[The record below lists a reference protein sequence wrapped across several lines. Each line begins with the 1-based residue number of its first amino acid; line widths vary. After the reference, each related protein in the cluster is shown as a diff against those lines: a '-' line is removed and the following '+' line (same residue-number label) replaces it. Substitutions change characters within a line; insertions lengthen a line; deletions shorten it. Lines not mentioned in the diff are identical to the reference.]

1 MAPSMSKI
9 AIIAAAAAVASCST
23 STAGAVRLAT
33 RAPVAASG
41 SFVENLFRKIANC
54 GGLFGELKTDDAAAA
69 CAAAEFNQEEYRRL
83 VDKCAR
89 GDASIT
95 CPFLSGAEQPRQLAF
110 NGGKWV
116 FPLQFGYDEQLKK
129 VQDNAE
135 RIQTFDKDVAERMA
149 EIESADALAAKKVEK
164 DEEEKI
170 ADLEREEGNDARQP
184 TATHSALIVGGIVAS
199 PFLLLAALFGARKL
213 FGQEKRGGDD
223 GDESGVRGAI
233 AIKKSGS
240 GAESDAD
247 GDCSTDDESD
257 AESDEESSRGDAESS
272 RLMREP

>member
-1 MAPSMSKI
+1 MSKI

-33 RAPVAASG
+33 QAPVAASG
-41 SFVENLFRKIANC
+41 SFGANLFRKILNC
-54 GGLFGELKTDDAAAA
+54 GGLKTDDAAAG
-69 CAAAEFNQEEYRRL
+69 CAVAEGNQMKNEEYWRL

-89 GDASIT
+89 EDASIA

-129 VQDNAE
+129 VQDDAK
-135 RIQTFDKDVAERMA
+135 RRQTFKKDVA
-149 EIESADALAAKKVEK
+149 DAKLAAALGLAAKKAKK
-164 DEEEKI
+164 DEDDKI
-170 ADLEREEGNDARQP
+170 ADLERKVGNDAKQP

-247 GDCSTDDESD
+247 SDCSTDDESD

>member
-1 MAPSMSKI
+1 
-9 AIIAAAAAVASCST
+9 
-23 STAGAVRLAT
+23 
-33 RAPVAASG
+33 
-41 SFVENLFRKIANC
+41 
-54 GGLFGELKTDDAAAA
+54 
-69 CAAAEFNQEEYRRL
+69 
-83 VDKCAR
+83 
-89 GDASIT
+89 
-95 CPFLSGAEQPRQLAF
+95 
-110 NGGKWV
+110 
-116 FPLQFGYDEQLKK
+116 
-129 VQDNAE
+129 
-135 RIQTFDKDVAERMA
+135 
-149 EIESADALAAKKVEK
+149 LAAKKAKK
-164 DEEEKI
+164 DEDDKI
-170 ADLEREEGNDARQP
+170 ADLERKVGNDAKQP

>member
-1 MAPSMSKI
+1 MAPSMSKT

-54 GGLFGELKTDDAAAA
+54 GGLVGELKTDDAAAA

-83 VDKCAR
+83 VDKRAR
-89 GDASIT
+89 GDASIK
-95 CPFLSGAEQPRQLAF
+95 CPFLSGAKQPRQFAF
-110 NGGKWV
+110 NGGKLV
-116 FPLQFGYDEQLKK
+116 VARQFGYDEQLKEF
-129 VQDNAE
+129 QDDAE
-135 RIQTFDKDVAERMA
+135 RKQTFEKDVAERMA
-149 EIESADALAAKKVEK
+149 EIELAKKLEK
-164 DEEEKI
+164 EKEKKI

-247 GDCSTDDESD
+247 SDCSTDDESD